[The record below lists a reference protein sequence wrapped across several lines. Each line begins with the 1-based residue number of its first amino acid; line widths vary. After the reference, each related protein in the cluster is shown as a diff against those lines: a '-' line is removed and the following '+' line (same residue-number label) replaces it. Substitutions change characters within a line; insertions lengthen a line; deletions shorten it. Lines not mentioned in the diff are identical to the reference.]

1 MEREFR
7 QGHIEIDFASEP
19 FDSPMRLVVRA
30 LRMFVRRFAI
40 IAAITL
46 AVFIP
51 GSLAL
56 QGICEALDVPINGI
70 PFYLVMQVLDIMM
83 ASFVAPAVVYAL
95 VGSQSGFDTALRW
108 GRRQFGK
115 TLWNEIKVNV
125 IVTLRLLL
133 LVVPGVMAMLR
144 FIFTDIVVAIEGDLA
159 PDPMA
164 RSTELSRG
172 RRWRL
177 FAALAPIAIVNM
189 GAEFLI
195 LDRPGIVESRVLFAL
210 ADSALNIF
218 GQLTTVA
225 VLLIYLGLVPPKRPA
240 KAKRAA

>member
-7 QGHIEIDFASEP
+7 QGHIEIDTASEP
-19 FDSPMRLVVRA
+19 FDSPARLVVRT
-30 LRMFVRRFAI
+30 LRTFLQRFGIISTLTLGIFV
-40 IAAITL
+40 
-46 AVFIP
+46 P

-56 QGICEALDVPINGI
+56 QFVCEMLDVPVQGI
-70 PFYLVMQVLDIMM
+70 PFYLMMMVLDMVM
-83 ASFVAPAVVYAL
+83 AALVTPAVVYAL
-95 VGSQSGFDTALRW
+95 VGSSPGFGVALRW

-115 TLWNEIKVNV
+115 TLWNSVKVEV

-133 LVVPGVMAMLR
+133 LVIPGVMAMIR

-172 RRWRL
+172 RRWRM
-177 FAALAPIAIVNM
+177 FAVLAPIAIVNM
-189 GAEFLI
+189 AAEFLI

-210 ADSALNIF
+210 ADSVLNIF

-225 VLLIYLGLVPPKRPA
+225 VVLMYLGLVPPKRAA